1 MGKMIG
7 FGATLSKLNA
17 LVHSYNLQCQ
27 LQKLKNEA
35 KELKAIFQKKK
46 NNTDVEQEENVSEYF
61 VLTVTLEYIFLIC

>member
-17 LVHSYNLQCQ
+17 LVHSHNLQCQ